1 MNVIIITMN
10 KITSNSARFDK
21 LKTVFFLGLSCNF
34 TSLVGCIA
42 VWVALDKLGYADGA
56 IATALLVLSFAPIFM
71 ADAVNNYTLGRI
83 KLEQE
88 KNWDDVQ
95 VTPHG
100 RKKVG
105 LFYKFY
111 RMLSIFPAY
120 LLAASFVATYSQ
132 NAQAVHNLKF
142 TFLFAFILNF
152 TRAMTF
158 LKNAV
163 APRLPSFGG
172 RSLVA
177 RMIVISLCFSFWFMW
192 FKQLEA
198 VPTPKLYIF
207 LSGIFYFIVSG
218 IMHPLPTRFS
228 LLSPGKHVTR
238 EAFLTIELISEK
250 QLNLIS
256 KENITTPE
264 NTQPLE
270 KEGFTLVKHVRMPLI
285 ELPLFQMWGSAYLN
299 ENKNIMAFLFENEI
313 KKGLSFTFL
322 SVKNG
327 SYIITTS
334 FETEGVRF
342 PQGIDYEEADKS
354 LKPSEILKLH
364 INRMGMD
371 SENLSDTPWKHLE
384 NLFKS
389 IIDFLHTGTAQ
400 RRKIT
405 KKTGNEIADN
415 EATAKAVPNG

>member
-1 MNVIIITMN
+1 
-10 KITSNSARFDK
+10 
-21 LKTVFFLGLSCNF
+21 
-34 TSLVGCIA
+34 
-42 VWVALDKLGYADGA
+42 
-56 IATALLVLSFAPIFM
+56 
-71 ADAVNNYTLGRI
+71 
-83 KLEQE
+83 
-88 KNWDDVQ
+88 
-95 VTPHG
+95 
-100 RKKVG
+100 
-105 LFYKFY
+105 
-111 RMLSIFPAY
+111 
-120 LLAASFVATYSQ
+120 
-132 NAQAVHNLKF
+132 
-142 TFLFAFILNF
+142 
-152 TRAMTF
+152 
-158 LKNAV
+158 
-163 APRLPSFGG
+163 
-172 RSLVA
+172 
-177 RMIVISLCFSFWFMW
+177 
-192 FKQLEA
+192 
-198 VPTPKLYIF
+198 
-207 LSGIFYFIVSG
+207 
-218 IMHPLPTRFS
+218 MHPLPTRFS

-238 EAFLTIELISEK
+238 EAFLTIELIPEK

-256 KENITTPE
+256 KENITAPE
-264 NTQPLE
+264 NTQALE